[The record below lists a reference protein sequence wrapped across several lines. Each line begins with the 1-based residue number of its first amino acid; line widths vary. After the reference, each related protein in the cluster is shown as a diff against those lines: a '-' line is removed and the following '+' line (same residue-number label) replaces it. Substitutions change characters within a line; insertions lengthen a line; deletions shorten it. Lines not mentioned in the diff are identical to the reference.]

1 MVKSLIEQ
9 YRRWFDYECDSHR
22 KVLASLDTVP
32 ADRLGSE
39 PFRKAT
45 DLVGHIVA
53 ARRMWLYRFGAPVE
67 RPAEIFP
74 TNVSRAGL
82 PAELE
87 AMERA
92 WSDYL
97 GRLDDTEIQRAFVY
111 QTTEGDTY
119 RSVVADVLT
128 HLYGHSYYHRGQIAS
143 LVRQAGGEPAKTDF
157 IFWSREPE
165 RRPG

>member
-32 ADRLGSE
+32 ADRRGSE
-39 PFRKAT
+39 PFQKAT
-45 DLVGHIVA
+45 DLVGHLIA
-53 ARRMWLYRFGAPVE
+53 ARRMWLYRLGAPVE

-74 TNVSRAGL
+74 TKVARDSL
-82 PAELE
+82 LAELE

-97 GRLDDTEIQRAFVY
+97 GRLDDVEIQRAFDY
-111 QTTEGDTY
+111 QTTEGDKY

-128 HLYGHSYYHRGQIAS
+128 QLYGHSLYHRGQIAS
-143 LVRQAGGEPAKTDF
+143 LVRQASGEPAKTDF
-157 IFWSREPE
+157 IFWSRD
-165 RRPG
+165 RLT